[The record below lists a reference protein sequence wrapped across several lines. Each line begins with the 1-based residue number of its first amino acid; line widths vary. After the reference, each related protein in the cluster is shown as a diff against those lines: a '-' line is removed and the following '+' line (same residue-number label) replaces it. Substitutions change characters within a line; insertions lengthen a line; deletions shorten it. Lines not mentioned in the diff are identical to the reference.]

1 MWANLRRQIWQWR
14 GVVIAAPS
22 VACVLIALRLT
33 GSLQPLEL
41 AALDQFFRMRPQ
53 SFSEDRIVIVEINE
67 SDVQASGQWPL
78 SDAKLAQLI
87 KTLKQYQPQV
97 IGLDIYRDLQVE
109 PGHQELVQVFASTPN
124 LIGIK
129 KVIDQPSGRI
139 NPPPTLSQ
147 LG

>member
-53 SFSEDRIVIVEINE
+53 SFSENRIVIVEINE
-67 SDVQASGQWPL
+67 
-78 SDAKLAQLI
+78 
-87 KTLKQYQPQV
+87 
-97 IGLDIYRDLQVE
+97 
-109 PGHQELVQVFASTPN
+109 
-124 LIGIK
+124 
-129 KVIDQPSGRI
+129 
-139 NPPPTLSQ
+139 
-147 LG
+147 